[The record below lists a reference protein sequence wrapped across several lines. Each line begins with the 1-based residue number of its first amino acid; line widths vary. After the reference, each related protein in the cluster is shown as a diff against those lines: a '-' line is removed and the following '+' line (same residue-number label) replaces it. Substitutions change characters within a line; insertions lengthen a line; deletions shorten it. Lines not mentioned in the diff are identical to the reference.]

1 MMGQLVPSMA
11 PPPAAQKS
19 QRRRDRLLRLLGGLA
34 LLAPLG
40 GCTLDRELPNVL
52 YLGVEVNPDERFD
65 AELRSDTRQRLVGLE
80 NGYRQLHPNTH
91 FQISL
96 YPGQQLAWAIQ
107 RRNRAGLGPDLLL
120 LNGDTAV
127 RLLKAGVIAPYPQT
141 GVDLNP
147 FDPQLLDRLRTPSGE
162 LAGLP
167 LLVQTQL
174 ACFNRQRLPVAPT
187 TLQQL
192 LDTSAKGHPV
202 GLSMEAHNLFW
213 TVGSLGALD
222 AFDAAASGRQPS
234 GAQQQ
239 AIARWLTWLQNASNQ
254 QRITFYAS
262 QSSAEAEFQAGRLD
276 WFPCRSAAIPRLRK
290 ALGDGLG
297 VAPLPSGEGGD
308 ASPIN
313 KLRVLAL
320 GTNASRS
327 SRERALAFSH
337 FSVNPLSQRNLTL
350 GSQVVLPA
358 NRFVRVPVSSS
369 ATLRAMVTSA
379 EQGSQT
385 NPLVELIHSN
395 DPRVTEIQ
403 SLLTTLVFGEMSPT
417 KAGQSLMAILWKR
430 P

>member
-1 MMGQLVPSMA
+1 MMNQQNKAMPQSPAPSRA
-11 PPPAAQKS
+11 
-19 QRRRDRLLRLLGGLA
+19 RRPIALRCLPVLASLLLLGCRPGD
-34 LLAPLG
+34 G
-40 GCTLDRELPNVL
+40 LPNVF
-52 YLGVEVNPDERFD
+52 YLGVEVNPDETID
-65 AELRSDTRQRLVGLE
+65 ANLLADTRQRLGYLE
-80 NGYRQLHPNTH
+80 AGYRQLYPNTR
-91 FQISL
+91 FQVSL
-96 YPGQQLAWAIQ
+96 YPEQQLAWAIQ

-120 LNGDTAV
+120 LSGEMAL
-127 RLLKAGVIAPYPQT
+127 RLLAAGVIAPFPQT

-147 FDPQLLDRLRTPSGE
+147 FDPQVLDRLRNPSGE

-174 ACFNRQRLPVAPT
+174 ACFNRRRLPVAPA
-187 TLQQL
+187 TLEQL

-202 GLSMEAHNLFW
+202 GLSMEAYNLFW
-213 TVGSLGALD
+213 TVGSLGAID
-222 AFDAAASGRQPS
+222 AIDTAAAGRQPS

-239 AIARWLTWLQNASNQ
+239 AIERWLTWLQNANNQ
-254 QRITFYAS
+254 LRVTFYAS
-262 QSSAEAEFQAGRLD
+262 HSSAEAEFQAGRLD
-276 WFPCRSAAIPRLRK
+276 WFPCRSSAIPRLRK
-290 ALGDGLG
+290 TLGDGLG
-297 VAPLPSGEGGD
+297 VAPLPGGEGGN

-385 NPLVELIHSN
+385 NTLVELMHSN
-395 DPRVTEIQ
+395 DPRLDKIQ
-403 SLLTTLVFGEMSPT
+403 TLLTTLVFGEVPPS
-417 KAGQSLMAILWKR
+417 KAGQSLVAILRNR